1 VDFGWDGAVLDHSQ
15 KSKVFGEAGSSIDPV
30 KLVLFTVMVP
40 NSRRT
45 AATMIAA
52 LLLVL
57 AAAAQQGQDTYLDP
71 SLPEGVSV
79 RDIIG
84 RFAALE
90 QTYKQQREHYT
101 YRQAVRMQTISEN
114 GFPDGEYDDTFDVTF
129 DNQGERVTKEV
140 SHPRDTLRRIR
151 VTPEDID
158 DMRNR
163 LPFILTTDEI
173 PEYNIKYRGQQETSA
188 THCYVFDISPKAMA
202 EGKRYFE
209 GRIWVDAKQYQIVKS
224 SGKAVPDLYNQN
236 GENLFPS
243 FTTYRELV
251 DGKYW
256 FPSYTK
262 SDDYLHFSS
271 QTVHV
276 VETVDYT
283 GYQRFGAE
291 SRILYGGQEIGG
303 GNSGQP
309 PTETSGGRQQ
319 SSSGQYPNQPRG
331 NPPQSNP
338 PRQPPPQAPAQRSA
352 PPAQQPVNPPRQP
365 AEYVQQTLLSL
376 EGEISQVITSKDVSI
391 LERILTDDYK
401 LISANGDSQDKFGL
415 LNDIHQGRAGSFG
428 PPMNMQAQVNGD
440 RAVVTGDREESIP
453 VAHNKMQTARV
464 HFTDTFVRRAGEWL
478 LIQTKESSAR

>member
-1 VDFGWDGAVLDHSQ
+1 MALNF
-15 KSKVFGEAGSSIDPV
+15 
-30 KLVLFTVMVP
+30 
-40 NSRRT
+40 RRR
-45 AATMIAA
+45 AATVVAVM
-52 LLLVL
+52 LLVL
-57 AAAAQQGQDTYLDP
+57 TAAAQQERDTYLDP
-71 SLPEGVSV
+71 SLPEGVTV

-101 YRQAVRMQTISEN
+101 YRQVVRLQTISEN

-173 PEYNIKYRGQQETSA
+173 PEYNIKYRGQQDTSG
-188 THCYVFDISPKAMA
+188 THCYVFDISPKAIA
-202 EGKRYFE
+202 EGQRYFE
-209 GRIWVDAKQYQIVKS
+209 GRIWVDGKQYQIVKS

-236 GENLFPS
+236 GENFFPS

-283 GYQRFGAE
+283 NYKRFGAE
-291 SRILYGGQEIGG
+291 SRILYDGQEIGG
-303 GNSGQP
+303 NSSQQ
-309 PTETSGGRQQ
+309 TTQTSGGRQQ
-319 SSSGQYPNQPRG
+319 SSNREYPNQQPSAPTQA
-331 NPPQSNP
+331 NPPHQA
-338 PRQPPPQAPAQRSA
+338 QPPAPAQRNA
-352 PPAQQPVNPPRQP
+352 PQAQQSANPPSQP
-365 AEYVQQTLLSL
+365 VQYVQQTLMSL
-376 EGEISQVITSKDVSI
+376 ESEISQVITSKDVSI

-401 LISANGDSQDKFGL
+401 LISANGDAEDKFGL
-415 LNDIHQGRAGSFG
+415 LDDIHQGRAGNFG
-428 PPMNMQAQVNGD
+428 QPMNMQVQVNGD

-453 VAHNKMQTARV
+453 VGHNKMQTARV

-478 LIQTKESSAR
+478 LIQTKESPAR